1 MANLQES
8 AKWEDGIYRIELTDP
23 VVGGE
28 DGIDNIQAKQL
39 GNRTLYLKKKV
50 DEMEGTV
57 SGYAPDMQEAL
68 FAGLQLGLDMA
79 ALAMK
84 EHEQTRL
91 TRFQEIRAV
100 VKNRG
105 IKCGVTLSKS
115 QTATRNISCSDG
127 VVFMNGREYPVA
139 GQTNT
144 ASVANNTT
152 EKEGVVIIYMFLDEK
167 GVIDVAATTLD
178 GSMPEGA
185 IELARAKVPAG
196 NTEEN
201 DPHLDKVT
209 ITDSARREPGWP
221 NIQKAPAML
230 SVALNRA
237 LPDANYLVVPE
248 IVSCKGGGLQV
259 GEARVRD
266 KLKNGFKL
274 AVNGTADNV
283 DVRLLVTHPAI

>member
-1 MANLQES
+1 MANLKETAQ
-8 AKWEDGIYRIELTDP
+8 WEDGIYRIELTDP

-39 GNRTLYLKKKV
+39 GNRTLYLKKKL
-50 DEMEGTV
+50 EGMEGTV
-57 SGYAPDMQEAL
+57 DGYAPDMQEAL
-68 FAGLQLGLDMA
+68 FAGLKLGLDLG

-91 TRFQEIRAV
+91 TRFQELRAT

-105 IKCGVTLSKS
+105 VKSGVTLSKS
-115 QTATRNISCSDG
+115 STATRNISCSDG

-139 GQTNT
+139 NQTNT
-144 ASVANNTT
+144 ASVASNTT
-152 EKEGVVIIYMFLDEK
+152 EKSGVVIIYMFLTEA
-167 GVIDVAATTLD
+167 GIIDVAATTLN
-178 GSMPEGA
+178 GPLPEGA
-185 IELARAKVPAG
+185 IELARATVPAG

-201 DPHLDKVT
+201 DPYLSKVT

-221 NIQKAPAML
+221 NIQKSPATV
-230 SVALNRA
+230 SVALNRT
-237 LPDANYLVVPE
+237 LPDAEYQVMPE
-248 IVSCKGGGLQV
+248 ILSCVGGGHQA

-274 AVNGTADNV
+274 TVNGTADDV
-283 DVRLLVTHPAI
+283 DVRLLVAHPAI